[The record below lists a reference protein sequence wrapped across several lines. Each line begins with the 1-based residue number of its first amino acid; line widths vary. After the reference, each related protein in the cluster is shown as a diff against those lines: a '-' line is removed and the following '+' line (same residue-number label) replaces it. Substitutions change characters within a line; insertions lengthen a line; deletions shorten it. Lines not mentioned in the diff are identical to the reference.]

1 MKTLEESVEFYIQR
15 KVSDLEP
22 FFYREWRVDRV
33 YHPIQ
38 SEVQRAQFPI
48 IDCII
53 HSISNNV
60 ENSVKKV
67 KI

>member
-1 MKTLEESVEFYIQR
+1 MRTLEESIEYHVQR
-15 KVSDLEP
+15 KVSDFEAS
-22 FFYREWRVDRV
+22 FYKDWGVSRI
-33 YHPIQ
+33 YNPIQ
-38 SEVQRAQFPI
+38 SKVQRAQFPV

-53 HSISNNV
+53 HSISNNI